1 MLLLLPMFGLWWTKV
16 GGGQAFCVERGLR
29 TCPVARPIYHISR
42 VPPSNGWGFFGGPES
57 FGLAGGRWACVFPTP
72 CGGGAN
78 VSRAL
83 GTGTYHSL
91 RAPHANVFSQNTLN
105 MVSPFA
111 LRNNQRHIVI
121 ITNVK

>member
-1 MLLLLPMFGLWWTKV
+1 LCRTGFAHLPR
-16 GGGQAFCVERGLR
+16 GQTNNPYIPG
-29 TCPVARPIYHISR
+29 
-42 VPPSNGWGFFGGPES
+42 PPSNGWGFFGGPEL